1 MDKFSAI
8 RSYKDHE
15 VPNVIK
21 ALIDDDRVT
30 SSFLQLVI
38 PKGYSFIP
46 FKNFFV
52 RRFLSHR
59 LQSINNVESYQKIFE
74 NLVERVIDQSIS
86 SFKCNGLE
94 QLNKNRRY
102 LFISNHRDITLDS
115 ALLNY
120 ALYKAGHKT
129 FNIAVG
135 DNLMNSKWVA
145 DLMRLNKSFI
155 IQRSGDT
162 KKDIYKGLSL
172 ASEYIHELINN
183 NESVWIA
190 QKQGRAKDGIDSTDP
205 ALLKMIHLH
214 KRKELSISEYFNELK
229 VVPVAV
235 SYEFDPNDINK
246 AIECAK
252 THQGIEY
259 IKSSDEDI
267 RSIAKGIA
275 DIKGDVSINIGSPL
289 EFISNDADEIADLIT
304 QAIRSLYYPHATNY
318 AALMKSQDKI
328 LDHSFSNK
336 QLEDAMN
343 YLEKR
348 ISSLNQSEEAELLSQ
363 YYQCLVN

>member
-1 MDKFSAI
+1 
-8 RSYKDHE
+8 
-15 VPNVIK
+15 
-21 ALIDDDRVT
+21 
-30 SSFLQLVI
+30 
-38 PKGYSFIP
+38 
-46 FKNFFV
+46 
-52 RRFLSHR
+52 
-59 LQSINNVESYQKIFE
+59 
-74 NLVERVIDQSIS
+74 
-86 SFKCNGLE
+86 
-94 QLNKNRRY
+94 
-102 LFISNHRDITLDS
+102 
-115 ALLNY
+115 
-120 ALYKAGHKT
+120 LYKAGHKT

-135 DNLMNSKWVA
+135 DNLMNTRWVA

-172 ASEYIHELINN
+172 ASEYIHELINS

-214 KRKELSISEYFNELK
+214 KRKELTISEYFNELK
-229 VVPVAV
+229 IVPVAV

-252 THQGIEY
+252 TNQGKEY

-289 EFISNDADEIADLIT
+289 EFLSDDADEIANLIS
-304 QAIRSLYYPHATNY
+304 QAIRGLYYPHATNY

-348 ISSLNQSEEAELLSQ
+348 SSSLTQLEKEELLSQ

>member
-1 MDKFSAI
+1 
-8 RSYKDHE
+8 
-15 VPNVIK
+15 
-21 ALIDDDRVT
+21 
-30 SSFLQLVI
+30 
-38 PKGYSFIP
+38 
-46 FKNFFV
+46 
-52 RRFLSHR
+52 
-59 LQSINNVESYQKIFE
+59 
-74 NLVERVIDQSIS
+74 
-86 SFKCNGLE
+86 
-94 QLNKNRRY
+94 
-102 LFISNHRDITLDS
+102 
-115 ALLNY
+115 
-120 ALYKAGHKT
+120 
-129 FNIAVG
+129 
-135 DNLMNSKWVA
+135 MNSKWVA

-155 IQRSGDT
+155 IQRSGDS

-172 ASEYIHELINN
+172 ASEYIHKLINN

-214 KRKELSISEYFNELK
+214 KRKEFPISKYFNELK

-252 THQGIEY
+252 TNQGIEY

-267 RSIAKGIA
+267 KSIAKGIA

-289 EFISNDADEIADLIT
+289 EFISDDAEQIADLIT
-304 QAIRSLYYPHATNY
+304 QAIKRLYYPHATNY
-318 AALMKSQDKI
+318 AALMKSQNKF
-328 LDHSFSNK
+328 LDHSFSDV

-348 ISSLNQSEEAELLSQ
+348 SSSLTQLEKAELLSQ
-363 YYQCLVN
+363 YYQCLVSKKNGRINRP